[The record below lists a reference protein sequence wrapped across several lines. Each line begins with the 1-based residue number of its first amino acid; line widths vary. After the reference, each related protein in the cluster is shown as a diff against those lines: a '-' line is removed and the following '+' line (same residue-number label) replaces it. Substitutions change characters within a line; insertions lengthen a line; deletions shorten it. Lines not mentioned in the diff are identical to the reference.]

1 MLPASR
7 YVEVLRHHYAEAWKG
22 TMRDTEF
29 PTSPHSRLSPLFEIL
44 SLPPGFGRD
53 MWTYATVGMS
63 EGMRNPIELHM
74 LSLSASAEVPE
85 LLAAVASYHREIGG
99 MRLGDTVDF
108 GKPWIGE
115 SPCEHGLLSLPYLDG
130 PTTEIADLGNGARI
144 SCYWLLPITR
154 SEVDFKKENGLDA
167 LESLFEASGFDYLE
181 PLRRPV
187 V

>member
-1 MLPASR
+1 MRETGFPAS
-7 YVEVLRHHYAEAWKG
+7 
-22 TMRDTEF
+22 
-29 PTSPHSRLSPLFEIL
+29 PHARLSPMFEVL
-44 SLPPGFGRD
+44 SLPPGSGRD

-74 LSLSASAEVPE
+74 LSSRPSAEVPE
-85 LLAAVASYHREIGG
+85 VLATVASYHLEIGG
-99 MRLGDTVDF
+99 IGLGDTVYF

-115 SPCEHGLLSLPYLDG
+115 SACEHGLLSLPYLDG

-167 LESLFEASGFDYLE
+167 LETLFEASGFDYLE
-181 PLRRPV
+181 PLRSPV

>member
-1 MLPASR
+1 MRETGFPAS
-7 YVEVLRHHYAEAWKG
+7 
-22 TMRDTEF
+22 
-29 PTSPHSRLSPLFEIL
+29 PHARLSPMFEVL
-44 SLPPGFGRD
+44 SLPPGSGRD

-74 LSLSASAEVPE
+74 LSSRPSAEVPE
-85 LLAAVASYHREIGG
+85 VLATVASYHREIGG
-99 MRLGDTVDF
+99 IGLGDTVYF

-115 SPCEHGLLSLPYLDG
+115 SACEHGLLSLPHLDG

-154 SEVDFKKENGLDA
+154 SEVDFKKVNGLDA
-167 LESLFEASGFDYLE
+167 LETLFEASGFDYLE